1 MIKKVRAAR
10 LKPGMFIHD
19 FDCSWLEIP
28 FMHRSLSIKDE
39 LMIDKIIKH
48 GIREVYIDT
57 DKGLDVA
64 DAPTREE
71 VALAVEAAVEQLMTD
86 EGPGGDSDNI
96 HRREMARARTVRK
109 EAERV
114 IGAVMRDVHEGK
126 RINISQVD
134 AMVEG
139 LIDSVFDNQSAMMCL
154 SRLKRRDEYTFQHS
168 VNVCIFMIAF
178 CRAIGFDR
186 AATTEVGVGALLHDV
201 GKMKVPQDILN
212 KPSRLTEEEFA
223 LMQSHVTHSYQVLKE
238 EQGIPAMAITVAFEH
253 HERHDGTG
261 YPLGLKGNSI
271 TRVGQMAAI
280 VDVYD
285 AITSDRCYHKG
296 LDPAEALRKL
306 YEWSEFHFCRELV
319 QYFIKCVGVY
329 PLGTMVRL
337 ESGYL
342 AVVVR
347 PANGSMIKPMVRL
360 VYDTKNN
367 RKVTPRDIFLSEA
380 GVSDRIIGYET
391 PSKWDINPL
400 QYLDMAL

>member
-19 FDCSWLEIP
+19 FDCGWLEVP
-28 FMHRSLSIKDE
+28 FLRRSLAIKDE
-39 LMIDKIIKH
+39 LMVDKIIKH

-71 VALAVEAAVEQLMTD
+71 VALAVETAVEQLMTGGG
-86 EGPGGDSDNI
+86 EGQDPDAL
-96 HRREMARARTVRK
+96 RKEEMKRAKGVRK
-109 EAERV
+109 EAEKV
-114 IGAVMRDVHEGK
+114 IGAVMHDVLEGK
-126 RINISQVD
+126 RINIAQVD
-134 AMVEG
+134 AVVDGM
-139 LIDSVFDNQSAMMCL
+139 IDSVFDNQSAMMCL
-154 SRLKRRDEYTFQHS
+154 SRLKTQDEYTFQHS

-178 CRAIGFDR
+178 CRALGFDR

-201 GKMKVPQDILN
+201 GKMKVPQNILN
-212 KPSRLTEEEFA
+212 KPSRLTEDEFT

-238 EQGIPAMAITVAFEH
+238 ERGIPATAITVAFEH

-261 YPLGLKGNSI
+261 YPFGLKGNKIS
-271 TRVGQMAAI
+271 RVGQMAAI

-285 AITSDRCYHKG
+285 AISSDRCYHKG
-296 LDPAEALRKL
+296 VDPAEALRKL

-337 ESGYL
+337 ESGFL
-342 AVVVR
+342 GVVVR
-347 PANGSMIKPMVRL
+347 PANGSMVKPMVRL
-360 VYDTKNN
+360 VYDTKSNC
-367 RKVTPRDIFLSEA
+367 KVAPRDLFLADA

-391 PSKWDINPL
+391 PAKWDINPL
-400 QYLDMAL
+400 QYLDTAL

>member
-19 FDCSWLEIP
+19 FDCSWLEVP
-28 FMHRSLSIKDE
+28 FLRRSLAIRDE
-39 LMIDKIIKH
+39 LVIDKIIKH

-57 DKGLDVA
+57 DKGLDEA

-86 EGPGGDSDNI
+86 NSVEPDPDAL
-96 HRREMARARTVRK
+96 RREEMAKAKTVRK
-109 EAERV
+109 EAEKV
-114 IGAVMRDVHEGK
+114 IGSVMQDVLDGRK
-126 RINISQVD
+126 INITQVD
-134 AMVEG
+134 AVVEAM
-139 LIDSVFDNQSAMMCL
+139 IDSVFDNQSAMMCL
-154 SRLKRRDEYTFQHS
+154 SRLKTRDEYTFEHS

-178 CRAIGFDR
+178 CRALGFDR
-186 AATTEVGVGALLHDV
+186 AGTTEVGVGALLHDV

-238 EQGIPAMAITVAFEH
+238 ESGIPATAITVAFEH

-261 YPLGLKGNSI
+261 YPLGLKGDCI

-285 AITSDRCYHKG
+285 AVTSDRCYHKG
-296 LDPAEALRKL
+296 IDPAEALRKL

-347 PANGSMIKPMVRL
+347 PANGSMVKPMVRL
-360 VYDTKNN
+360 VYDTRKNS
-367 RKVTPRDIFLSEA
+367 KMSPRDLFLGDV

-391 PSKWDINPL
+391 PAKWDINPL
-400 QYLDMAL
+400 HFLDTAL

>member
-19 FDCSWLEIP
+19 FDCSWLEVP
-28 FMHRSLSIKDE
+28 FMRRSLPIKDE

-86 EGPGGDSDNI
+86 EGGERNPDDP
-96 HRREMARARTVRK
+96 HRREMARAKTVRK
-109 EAERV
+109 EAEKV
-114 IGAVMRDVHEGK
+114 IGAVMRDVQEGK
-126 RINISQVD
+126 KINIAQVD
-134 AMVEG
+134 AVVEG
-139 LIDSVFDNQSAMMCL
+139 MIDSVFDNQSAMMCL

-212 KPSRLTEEEFA
+212 KPSRLTEEEFE

-238 EQGIPAMAITVAFEH
+238 EQGIPATAITVAFEH

-261 YPLGLKGNSI
+261 YPLGLKGNKI

-319 QYFIKCVGVY
+319 QHFIKCVGVY

-347 PANGSMIKPMVRL
+347 PANGSMVKPMVRL
-360 VYDTKNN
+360 VYDTKRNI
-367 RKVTPRDIFLSEA
+367 KMTPRDLFLSEA

-391 PSKWDINPL
+391 PAKWDINPL
-400 QYLDMAL
+400 QYLDMTL

>member
-1 MIKKVRAAR
+1 MIKKVRSAR

-19 FDCSWLEIP
+19 FDCGWLEVP
-28 FMHRSLSIKDE
+28 FLRRSLAIKDE

-64 DAPTREE
+64 DAPTREA

-86 EGPGGDSDNI
+86 DGVEPDPDAL
-96 HRREMARARTVRK
+96 RREEMAKAKTVRK
-109 EAERV
+109 EAEKV
-114 IGAVMRDVHEGK
+114 IGSVMQDVLEGK
-126 RINISQVD
+126 RINIAQVD
-134 AMVEG
+134 TVVEG
-139 LIDSVFDNQSAMMCL
+139 MIDSVFDNQSAMMCL
-154 SRLKRRDEYTFQHS
+154 SRLKTRDEYTFQHS

-178 CRAIGFDR
+178 CRALGFDR

-212 KPSRLTEEEFA
+212 KPSRLNEGEFA
-223 LMQSHVTHSYQVLKE
+223 LMQSHVTHSFQVLKE
-238 EQGIPAMAITVAFEH
+238 ERGIPATAITVAFEH

-261 YPLGLKGNSI
+261 YPLGLKGDGI

-296 LDPAEALRKL
+296 VDPAEALRKL

-319 QYFIKCVGVY
+319 QYFIKCVGIY

-342 AVVVR
+342 AVVIR
-347 PANGSMIKPMVRL
+347 PSNGSMVKPMVRL
-360 VYDTKNN
+360 VYDTKKNS
-367 RKVTPRDIFLSEA
+367 KMAPRDLFLADA

-391 PSKWDINPL
+391 PAKWDINPL
-400 QYLDMAL
+400 HFLDAAL

>member
-1 MIKKVRAAR
+1 MIKKVRTAR
-10 LKPGMFIHD
+10 LKPGMFVHD
-19 FDCSWLEIP
+19 FDCGWLEIP
-28 FMHRSLSIKDE
+28 FLRRSLEIEDE

-64 DAPTREE
+64 DAPTRDE
-71 VALAVEAAVEQLMTD
+71 VARVVETAVEQLMV
-86 EGPGGDSDNI
+86 EKSGGEQDPDAL
-96 HRREMARARTVRK
+96 RREELTRAKGVRK

-114 IGAVMRDVHEGK
+114 IGTVMHDVRVGK
-126 RINISQVD
+126 RINIAQVD
-134 AMVEG
+134 AVVEG
-139 LIDSVFDNQSAMMCL
+139 MIDSVFHNQSAMMCL
-154 SRLKRRDEYTFQHS
+154 SRLKTRDEYTFQHS

-186 AATTEVGVGALLHDV
+186 AGTTEVGVGALLHDV

-212 KPSRLTEEEFA
+212 KPARLSEEEFA
-223 LMQSHVTHSYQVLKE
+223 LMQSHVMHSFQVLKE
-238 EQGIPAMAITVAFEH
+238 EGGIPLSAITVAFEH

-261 YPLGLKGNSI
+261 YPLGLKGDKI
-271 TRVGQMAAI
+271 TRIGQMAAI

-296 LDPAEALRKL
+296 IDPAEALRKL

-329 PLGTMVRL
+329 PLGTMVRM

-347 PANGSMIKPMVRL
+347 PAEGSMVKPMVRL
-360 VYDTKNN
+360 IYDTKSGS
-367 RKVTPRDIFLSEA
+367 KIAPRDLFLSGA
-380 GVSDRIIGYET
+380 GVSDRIIGYEA
-391 PSKWDINPL
+391 PAKWGINPL
-400 QYLDMAL
+400 QYMDIG

>member
-19 FDCSWLEIP
+19 FDCGWLEVP
-28 FMHRSLSIKDE
+28 FFRRSLAIKDE
-39 LMIDKIIKH
+39 VMIDKIIKH

-71 VALAVEAAVEQLMTD
+71 VALAVEAAVEQLLSED
-86 EGPGGDSDNI
+86 GEEDPDGL
-96 HRREMARARTVRK
+96 RREEMARAKGVRK
-109 EAERV
+109 EAEKV
-114 IGAVMRDVHEGK
+114 IGTVMHDVLEGK
-126 RINISQVD
+126 RINIAQVD
-134 AMVEG
+134 AVVERM
-139 LIDSVFDNQSAMMCL
+139 IDSVFDNQSAMMCL
-154 SRLKRRDEYTFQHS
+154 SRLKTRDEYTFQHS

-186 AATTEVGVGALLHDV
+186 AATTEVGTGALLHDV
-201 GKMKVPQDILN
+201 GKMKVPRDILN

-238 EQGIPAMAITVAFEH
+238 ERGIPASAITVAFEH

-261 YPLGLKGNSI
+261 YPLGLKGDKI

-285 AITSDRCYHKG
+285 AITSDRCYHTG
-296 LDPAEALRKL
+296 VDPAEALRKL

-319 QYFIKCVGVY
+319 QHFIKCVGIY

-347 PANGSMIKPMVRL
+347 PADGSMVKPMVRL
-360 VYDTKNN
+360 VYDTRKNS
-367 RKVTPRDIFLSEA
+367 KMAPRDLFLSDA
-380 GVSDRIIGYET
+380 GVNDRIVGYEA
-391 PSKWDINPL
+391 PGKWDINPL
-400 QYLDMAL
+400 HYLDLAL